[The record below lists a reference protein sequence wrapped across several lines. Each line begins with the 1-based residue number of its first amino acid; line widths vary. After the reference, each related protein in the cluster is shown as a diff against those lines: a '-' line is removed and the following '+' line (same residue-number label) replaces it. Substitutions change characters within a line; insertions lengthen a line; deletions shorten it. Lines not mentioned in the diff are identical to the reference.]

1 MSLYKAPLAD
11 MRFALFDVLDAGDTF
26 QKLGFTDATRDVLDA
41 VLDECARFTETVLAP
56 LNEIGDRIGCV
67 HDRATGAV
75 VTPPGF
81 KQAYA
86 QYVEGGWA
94 GLTAPV
100 EFGGQALPQA
110 ASVPLKE
117 MIDAANLAWGNFPLL
132 SHGATEALLHHG
144 EGWQRQVFLKP
155 LVEGRWTGTMC
166 LTEPHC
172 GTDLGLLKT
181 KAEPQ
186 ADGSHAITG
195 TKIFITAGEHDFT
208 DNIVHLVLARLPDA
222 PAGSK
227 GISLFLVP
235 KVKVNV
241 DGNGVGDGSLGEA
254 NAVRCGSIEH
264 KMGIHGSATCV
275 LNFDGAQGYLIGQ
288 PHKGLMGMFTMMNT
302 ARLAVGLQGLG
313 LSDRAYQNALAYS
326 RDRLQMRSLSGAKF
340 PGKPADP
347 IIVHPDV
354 RRMLLTCKALIEG
367 GRVMGYHGAMLVD
380 IATHA
385 QGAEERAQA
394 DALLGFMTPIV
405 KACLTEWGVECTYQ
419 ALQCY
424 GGHGYI
430 AEHGMEQ
437 LARDARI
444 TTLYEGTTGIQAL
457 DLLGRKVMQQQG
469 AGLQVFLAMI
479 EQFCVANEDNP
490 AVAEFIAPLRGKAAQ
505 WLQLTMQVG
514 QRAVGNADEVGAA
527 AYDYLMYSGYVALAY
542 WWARS
547 VAASEASPHS
557 GEFKSA
563 KRETARFYFGR
574 ILPRTLAHAAAVD
587 SGTQTLMTLDADAFD
602 A

>member
-1 MSLYKAPLAD
+1 MSTYKAPLAD
-11 MRFALFDVLDAGDTF
+11 MRFALFDVIGAEDAF
-26 QKLGFTDATRDVLDA
+26 RKLGFADATRDVLDA
-41 VLDECARFTETVLAP
+41 VLEEGARFTETVLAP

-67 HDRATGAV
+67 HDKASGAV
-75 VTPPGF
+75 TTPPGF

-86 QYVEGGWA
+86 QYVDGGWA
-94 GLTAPV
+94 GLVSPV
-100 EFGGQALPQA
+100 EFGGQGLPHA
-110 ASVPLKE
+110 AGVPLKE

-132 SHGATEALLHHG
+132 SHGATEALIHHG
-144 EGWQRQVFLKP
+144 EAWQQEVFLKP

-181 KAEPQ
+181 RAEPQ
-186 ADGSHAITG
+186 ADADGSHAITG

-235 KVKVNV
+235 KIKVDRHGNV
-241 DGNGVGDGSLGEA
+241 GET
-254 NAVRCGSIEH
+254 NAVRCGSLEH

-275 LNFDGAQGYLIGQ
+275 LHFDGAQGYLIGQ
-288 PHKGLMGMFTMMNT
+288 PHKGLMAMFTMMNT

-326 RDRLQMRSLSGAKF
+326 RDRLQMRSLSGVKF
-340 PGKPADP
+340 PEKPADP

-367 GRVMGYHGAMLVD
+367 GRVMGYHGALLVD
-380 IATHA
+380 TATHA
-385 QGAEERAQA
+385 QEANERAQA
-394 DALLGFMTPIV
+394 DALVGFMTPIV
-405 KACLTEWGVECTYQ
+405 KACLTEWSVECTYH

-457 DLLGRKVMQQQG
+457 DLLGRKIIQQQG
-469 AGLQVFLAMI
+469 AGLQVFLGMI
-479 EQFCVANEDNP
+479 EQFCAANENNA
-490 AVAEFIAPLRGKAAQ
+490 AVAEFIAPLREKAAQ

-514 QRAVGNADEVGAA
+514 QRAVGNADEIGAA

-547 VAASEASPHS
+547 VAASEACSQS
-557 GEFKSA
+557 DRFKA
-563 KRETARFYFGR
+563 GKRETARFYFGR
-574 ILPRTLAHAAAVD
+574 ILPRTLAHAAAID
-587 SGTQTLMTLDADAFD
+587 SGTQTLTTLDADAFD
-602 A
+602 S